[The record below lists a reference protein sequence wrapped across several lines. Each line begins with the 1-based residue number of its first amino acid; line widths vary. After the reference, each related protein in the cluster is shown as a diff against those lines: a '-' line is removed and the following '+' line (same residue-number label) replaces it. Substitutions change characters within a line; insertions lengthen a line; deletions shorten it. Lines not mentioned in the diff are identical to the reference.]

1 MRPALTILS
10 CRAGSFAFAAA
21 LLFSVVPPAAAHH
34 SGAPHYDLE
43 KKITVKGTVTK
54 FEFVNPHSY
63 VFFDVTGA
71 DGKKTPW
78 RCELAARVSLAR
90 NGWTQETFA
99 PGTTITVKGSPARR
113 EDNVCVMSSW
123 VREDGKEFSARDTVT
138 PEAPRGP
145 QFLTDAGNRPARLP
159 NGQPNIAG
167 NWLSVGGPGGALG
180 FGRTVAAPG
189 VAVRGG
195 VNYPQLTPAGE
206 AIVAKY
212 DPRYDDPTLRCAIS
226 NIFLAWPYDQHVN
239 MITQTDKEIVLTYG
253 FMDFVRTI
261 RLNSQHPKTIKPSL
275 GGDSIGRWD
284 GDTLV
289 VDTVGFTSGTLA
301 HLVGTPFSDKMHAE
315 ERFVFDPRALTLT
328 RSYTAQDPVYW
339 KTEFTGSD
347 VLRLS
352 AEPHVAYGCKEL
364 SGKNNVRPN

>member
-90 NGWTQETFA
+90 NGWTQETF
-99 PGTTITVKGSPARR
+99 TTGMTSTVKGSPARR

-123 VREDGKEFSARDTVT
+123 VRDDGKEFSARDTVT
-138 PEAPRGP
+138 PEAARGP
-145 QFLTDAGNRPARLP
+145 QFITDAGNRPARLP

-167 NWLSVGGPGGALG
+167 NWLAVGGAGG
-180 FGRTVAAPG
+180 FGRPAATPGAPG
-189 VAVRGG
+189 AGRGG
-195 VNYPQLTPAGE
+195 GYPELNAAGQ

-212 DPRYDDPTLRCAIS
+212 DARFDDPTLKCAIS
-226 NIFLAWPYDQHVN
+226 NIFLAWPYDLHVN
-239 MITQTDKEIVLTYG
+239 LITQTDKEIVLNYG

-261 RLNSQHPKTIKPSL
+261 RLNSQHPAVIKPSL
-275 GGDSIGRWD
+275 GGDSIGHWE

-289 VDTVGFTSGTLA
+289 VDTIGFTAGTLA
-301 HLVGTPFSDKMHAE
+301 HLIGTPFSEKMHGE
-315 ERFVFDPRALTLT
+315 ERFVFDPKALTLT
-328 RSYTAQDPVYW
+328 RTYKAQDPVYW
-339 KTEFTGSD
+339 KTEFAGAD
-347 VLRLS
+347 VVRLT

-364 SGKNNVRPN
+364 SGRNNIRPN